1 MLLKIDP
8 TVPIGNAKLG
18 AYKMAYL
25 KITDKSGDYYVMA
38 SAVDKIGEEALIDL
52 KNILIIMLF
61 VALLFIGFLGWYL
74 ANKALSPISDIS
86 NQLEEIFPKNISKR
100 INYDNFDDEIGL
112 MANTINKLL
121 QRAESA
127 VFTQKMFVANISH
140 ELKNPLTKI
149 FTQIELLEMKYK
161 DSPEFHDQ
169 IVSLR
174 EDTLK
179 LNHLTHSLLQLANIF
194 SDDNALPLTEIRLDE
209 VVFDAVAEFKKW
221 NPAKNI
227 HINLENFP
235 EDEKQLFINGNAEA
249 LKVVFKNLLD
259 NACKFS
265 TNQEAFLTISLLQKH
280 IIVSIQNEGIP
291 IPLDEIS
298 QIFQPFYRSDSTARG
313 KTGHGVGLAI
323 AKQIVELHQGKLS
336 AIPFETGNIFEV
348 KIKGLLQ

>member
-1 MLLKIDP
+1 
-8 TVPIGNAKLG
+8 
-18 AYKMAYL
+18 
-25 KITDKSGDYYVMA
+25 
-38 SAVDKIGEEALIDL
+38 
-52 KNILIIMLF
+52 
-61 VALLFIGFLGWYL
+61 
-74 ANKALSPISDIS
+74 
-86 NQLEEIFPKNISKR
+86 
-100 INYDNFDDEIGL
+100 